1 VPCDPGLSGGE
12 NMTSCIG
19 LLTLEGFARY
29 AELKT
34 DRFLYTEKNNL
45 SNVKIYM
52 KIPYITGK
60 IQTV

>member
-1 VPCDPGLSGGE
+1 
-12 NMTSCIG
+12 MTSCIG